1 MLLNELLQK
10 SPVCYS
16 SRGEEEGIKI
26 IVLGTFCSSEL
37 GIFSL
42 ICVPSARRRSR
53 RCMLNSA
60 GNICMH
66 LNHLQHLLV
75 QL

>member
-1 MLLNELLQK
+1 MN
-10 SPVCYS
+10 CYKKAPFAIPAG
-16 SRGEEEGIKI
+16 GEEEGIKI
-26 IVLGTFCSSEL
+26 TVLGTFCSSEL